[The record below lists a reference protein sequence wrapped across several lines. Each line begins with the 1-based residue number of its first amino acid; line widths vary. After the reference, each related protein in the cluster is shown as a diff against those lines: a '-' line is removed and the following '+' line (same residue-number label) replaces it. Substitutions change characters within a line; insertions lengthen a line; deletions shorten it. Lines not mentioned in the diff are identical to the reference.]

1 DRPRAALAASA
12 RAGGPHRHA
21 HRRRPGRR
29 SRSLGARARGGRGAR
44 GGERQS
50 VRAARLRRPAARRGR
65 GAGAAGRAPASLHV
79 PRQGDRG
86 RQARGIPR
94 ARRRQLLGE
103 ARLAHRQGIPRRQG
117 HRDLRDLH
125 LPAPEN
131 QASPRHPGDPLMTP
145 SQHKPST
152 RFLALLLCVALV
164 AGCATSPAFTEG
176 QRMVESG
183 NVEAGLARIEETLK
197 NDPDN
202 LEIRNYYERHKA
214 VAVQRYLSAGDAAL
228 SRGSLEQAEA
238 SYRQAQRLAPDS
250 VRAREGIVAVEK
262 ERNVAARVAEAQ
274 ALFQAGDLDAAYAKA
289 KEVLAESPKQREAKA
304 LARAVEEKRHR
315 ADAASPKLN
324 AA

>member
-1 DRPRAALAASA
+1 
-12 RAGGPHRHA
+12 
-21 HRRRPGRR
+21 
-29 SRSLGARARGGRGAR
+29 
-44 GGERQS
+44 
-50 VRAARLRRPAARRGR
+50 
-65 GAGAAGRAPASLHV
+65 
-79 PRQGDRG
+79 
-86 RQARGIPR
+86 
-94 ARRRQLLGE
+94 
-103 ARLAHRQGIPRRQG
+103 
-117 HRDLRDLH
+117 
-125 LPAPEN
+125 
-131 QASPRHPGDPLMTP
+131 MTL

-324 AA
+324 AALKKSITLEFRDAPLRQVFELISKNTGLNFVFDR